1 MKGRKAVK
9 ILCLLL
15 AVITAATSCGTG
27 TSDTSALQYA
37 PKEEDR
43 LVVYTSHKEEV
54 YWPIIK
60 EFEERTGIWV
70 EVISGGTNELLT
82 RLVEE
87 KDVPQADVMFGG
99 GVDSL
104 AAYGDCFA
112 PYFCRDW
119 VLLDYT
125 MRSIDGLW
133 TPFSALPVVLIY
145 NTKLVSPGQLTCWE
159 DLFSPAWQGRIAFCD
174 PSVSGSSFTGLV
186 TLLQAVGGAPDEVL
200 QAFAVS
206 LDGRQLETSGEVL
219 DSVAEGTD
227 LVGITLEETALK
239 RAAAGAEIALVY
251 PSDGTSC
258 VPDGGALV
266 KGAPHEKNAQR
277 FLDFIAS
284 TDVQQRMESE
294 FSRRPIRQTQ
304 TQTADLLPLTD
315 IPSLNYDISW
325 ASENHNKVLMSW
337 AFYFGGGEEA

>member
-1 MKGRKAVK
+1 MKGLKAVK
-9 ILCLLL
+9 ILSLVL
-15 AVITAATSCGTG
+15 AVIITAGCGSG
-27 TSDTSALQYA
+27 TAEQAVLQYA
-37 PKEEDR
+37 PPEEDR
-43 LVVYTSHKEEV
+43 LVVYTAHKEEV

-70 EVISGGTNELLT
+70 EIIPGGTNELLT
-82 RLVEE
+82 RLAQE
-87 KDVPQADVMFGG
+87 KDAPQADVMFGG

-104 AAYGDCFA
+104 EAYADCFT

-145 NTKLVSPGQLTCWE
+145 NTKLVSPGRLTCWK

-186 TLLQAVGGAPDEVL
+186 TLLQAAGGDLDETL

-206 LDGRQLETSGEVL
+206 LDGRQLETSGQVL
-219 DSVAEGTD
+219 DAVADGTD

-239 RAAAGAEIALVY
+239 RAAEGAEIALVY

-284 TDVQQRMESE
+284 PDVQQRMETE
-294 FSRRPIRQTQ
+294 FSRRPIRQTK
-304 TQTADLLPLTD
+304 TQAEGLVDLAN
-315 IPSLNYDISW
+315 IPTLDYDISW
-325 ASENHNKVLMSW
+325 ASENHDKILMSW
-337 AFYFGGGEEA
+337 AFYLGGGEAS

>member
-1 MKGRKAVK
+1 MKGHKAVK

-15 AVITAATSCGTG
+15 AVIIAATSCGTE
-27 TSDTSALQYA
+27 TSDTSVLQYA

-70 EVISGGTNELLT
+70 EVVSGGTNELLT

-145 NTKLVSPGQLTCWE
+145 NTKLVSPGQLACWE

-258 VPDGGALV
+258 VRTE
-266 KGAPHEKNAQR
+266 APWSRERLTKRTPSGFWTSSPARMSSSGWNPNFPAAPSARHRPKQR
-277 FLDFIAS
+277 TSFLL
-284 TDVQQRMESE
+284 
-294 FSRRPIRQTQ
+294 QTF
-304 TQTADLLPLTD
+304 PL
-315 IPSLNYDISW
+315 
-325 ASENHNKVLMSW
+325 
-337 AFYFGGGEEA
+337 